1 MCLARPTTFDTAVS
15 VFVSLDDDLEPCARD
30 AAKPMISLY
39 VGGMG
44 AKGKNFYNDLA
55 HRYGYGEAADRIQS
69 AYLEGRKME
78 AMQAVPDELVDE
90 VSLVGSKER
99 IADRLAAWKESGAT
113 TLLVAATDLP
123 TVRLMA
129 ELVL

>member
-1 MCLARPTTFDTAVS
+1 
-15 VFVSLDDDLEPCARD
+15 
-30 AAKPMISLY
+30 MISLY

-44 AKGKNFYNDLA
+44 AKGRNFYNDLA

-69 AYLEGRKME
+69 AYLDGRTMD
-78 AMQAVPDELVDE
+78 AMQAVPDSLVDE

-113 TLLVAATDLP
+113 TLLIAATDLP

>member
-1 MCLARPTTFDTAVS
+1 
-15 VFVSLDDDLEPCARD
+15 
-30 AAKPMISLY
+30 MISLY

-44 AKGKNFYNDLA
+44 ARRKNFYNDLA

-78 AMQAVPDELVDE
+78 AMQAVPDGLVDE

-113 TLLVAATDLP
+113 TLLVAATDLA